1 MTKRPSP
8 RALIRCTILQL
19 PSTRRLE
26 YVPLWKKSLGLSV
39 ADENGDED
47 GDGDQGIDSPSP
59 RFSTPS
65 SSEFPGGTLS
75 PNSTVSSPA
84 VSSARFRSGVD
95 SSGDD
100 VVDAEASVWPT
111 GLGGQ
116 RRTTRRARARKRR
129 ASAQAE
135 ALAAKERLEV
145 RREGLEATPPCPC
158 FIGERGKRG

>member
-1 MTKRPSP
+1 MAKRPSP
-8 RALIRCTILQL
+8 HALVRFTIFQL

-39 ADENGDED
+39 ADEHGDED
-47 GDGDQGIDSPSP
+47 GDGDQGIDNPSP

-65 SSEFPGGTLS
+65 SSEFPGGGHS
-75 PNSTVSSPA
+75 PNSTVSSSA
-84 VSSARFRSGVD
+84 VSSARFMSGVD

-100 VVDAEASVWPT
+100 VVDAEASVWPS

-135 ALAAKERLEV
+135 ALAARERLEV
-145 RREGLEATPPCPC
+145 RRKRLEATPPGPW
-158 FIGERGKRG
+158 FIARRGKRG